1 MSEDTSNVKRDEH
14 GFREMRRRKQE
25 LPREACDEVLRRA
38 TSGVLAVAGDG
49 GYPYAVPLSYVY
61 DGERIFFHCATSG
74 HKLDAVR
81 RDPRASF
88 CVIDQDQVVPEKYT
102 TLFRS
107 VIAFGMVRELTD
119 DAEKRAA
126 IELLAERYAPEEG
139 AENRNREIENFWKS
153 LCMLELRIE
162 HLSGKEA
169 IEVVRARSAEGER

>member
-1 MSEDTSNVKRDEH
+1 MSEAEKSGH
-14 GFREMRRRKQE
+14 GFRGMRRANQE
-25 LPREACDEVLRRA
+25 MAREACDEVLRRA

-88 CVIDQDQVVPEKYT
+88 CVVDQDEVVPEKYT
-102 TLFRS
+102 TFFRS
-107 VIAFGMVRELTD
+107 VIAFGTVRELTD

-126 IELLAERYAPEEG
+126 IELLAERYSPNETTES
-139 AENRNREIENFWKS
+139 RDREIESFWKT

-162 HLSGKEA
+162 HLTGKEC
-169 IEVVRARSAEGER
+169 IEIVRARRAGAGC